1 MPVEDWIASFDND
14 GTLRAEQPVIEG
26 LFAIAR
32 AQLLINHDDGEREFA
47 YQEADDGSLK
57 AARENGWTI
66 VSMKNDRKQIFSTG
80 RR

>member
-1 MPVEDWIASFDND
+1 MFAAGKVRSRGDVAMLTFSRGRRGPSF
-14 GTLRAEQPVIEG
+14 
-26 LFAIAR
+26 
-32 AQLLINHDDGEREFA
+32 QLLINHDDGEREFA